1 MFSFS
6 ASSVLQ
12 FILRVPV
19 GLYFF
24 LLRLFLFFQFF
35 AMLNSEI
42 EDQVFNLFKDFMA
55 RVAKFD
61 DLVNLGSILL
71 TGFQQGLEFLRRP
84 PVEKT
89 SELVKNI
96 IRANETQRLKSYIEA
111 GCINSDDGVQN
122 TNKCKSILNELEC
135 LMEDVNGAMENLS
148 PFQDDSF
155 ADRLNEEA
163 STDDK
168 IGKVYVHPYKLL
180 GCMTS
185 LPVENLLAPEEIASS
200 LPKRNE
206 VTDYAECMGIIYS
219 MVKQDY
225 MMQERVVSA
234 LNANKSS
241 SGELESYCLMW
252 SLRPFINSEVNVKY
266 NPSTIYPETHLTK
279 LDDIL
284 KSLSSLSSGDQLQVS
299 PQSACCPRQSD
310 QPVFTSHPV
319 APCVCI
325 FSANI
330 AAYLV
335 GCSIRNA
342 APKQAENVAVG
353 SLIPSSVPAT

>member
-24 LLRLFLFFQFF
+24 LLRLFLFFQFL

-122 TNKCKSILNELEC
+122 TNKLHTCQLGLRDHLSKGKSILNELEC
-135 LMEDVNGAMENLS
+135 LVEDVNGAMENLS

-168 IGKVYVHPYKLL
+168 
-180 GCMTS
+180 
-185 LPVENLLAPEEIASS
+185 EEIASS

-252 SLRPFINSEVNVKY
+252 SLRPFINSEVMDHAWK
-266 NPSTIYPETHLTK
+266 
-279 LDDIL
+279 
-284 KSLSSLSSGDQLQVS
+284 
-299 PQSACCPRQSD
+299 
-310 QPVFTSHPV
+310 
-319 APCVCI
+319 
-325 FSANI
+325 
-330 AAYLV
+330 
-335 GCSIRNA
+335 
-342 APKQAENVAVG
+342 
-353 SLIPSSVPAT
+353 LIP

>member
-1 MFSFS
+1 MQKIKNLQKFIFSFLTT
-6 ASSVLQ
+6 SVLQ
-12 FILRVPV
+12 FIIRFPV

-42 EDQVFNLFKDFMA
+42 EDQVFNLFEDFMA

-71 TGFQQGLEFLRRP
+71 TGFQQGLEFMRRP

-96 IRANETQRLKSYIEA
+96 IRANETQRVKSYIEA
-111 GCINSDDGVQN
+111 GCINSDDGKQKVH
-122 TNKCKSILNELEC
+122 TCELGIRDHLSKGKIILNELEC
-135 LMEDVNGAMENLS
+135 LVEDVIGAMENLS

-155 ADRLNEEA
+155 ADSLNEEA

-168 IGKVYVHPYKLL
+168 
-180 GCMTS
+180 
-185 LPVENLLAPEEIASS
+185 EEITSS
-200 LPKRNE
+200 RPKRNK
-206 VTDYAECMGIIYS
+206 VTDYALRMGIIYS

-234 LNANKSS
+234 LNVKSS

-252 SLRPFINSEVNVKY
+252 SLRPFIDSEVMDHAWK
-266 NPSTIYPETHLTK
+266 
-279 LDDIL
+279 
-284 KSLSSLSSGDQLQVS
+284 
-299 PQSACCPRQSD
+299 
-310 QPVFTSHPV
+310 
-319 APCVCI
+319 
-325 FSANI
+325 
-330 AAYLV
+330 
-335 GCSIRNA
+335 
-342 APKQAENVAVG
+342 
-353 SLIPSSVPAT
+353 LIP